1 MVSRQT
7 HALLHQIGLPQLSAS
22 DADEV
27 VRLARE
33 LAADSDRLRALREGL
48 RARMQASAL
57 MDAVG
62 FARGL
67 EEALIG
73 LYRRIADSA

>member
-1 MVSRQT
+1 MSHQVVSFHVHRCEM
-7 HALLHQIGLPQLSAS
+7 GK
-22 DADEV
+22 E
-27 VRLARE
+27 
-33 LAADSDRLRALREGL
+33 L

-73 LYRRIADSA
+73 LYWRIGAEV